1 MSGEMMVRSTSA
13 TAARR
18 STGSSLSRTA
28 LLAMLMAAAGTL
40 VPMTTLTTM
49 ASAQENPVTG
59 QPGAAAPATDA
70 SLLDDFAHYVL
81 TANYTMAESVG
92 QELLARKVTNSDF
105 ATLVEAGDVRR
116 FESAAQRALRV
127 RDNDGLQATAGG
139 LLKAFEMGRLE
150 RARQPKQ
157 VAENI
162 KALTG
167 SLRERLLG
175 RQGLIQAGEYA
186 VPQLLEAYLQN
197 GDASLSV
204 QAQSVLIDLGRQ
216 SVVPLGTAM
225 LAAPEVQQ
233 EKIARV
239 LGLIPYNQSL
249 PYLVDLQSST
259 RNPAVGAE
267 CSKAITRLGGASSDA
282 ATLYRQLAESYY
294 AEKDE
299 VTSFQGEEFQLLW
312 GADASTGLAMNA
324 IRTPVFHEALA
335 MRLSERAMQIEST
348 TSGGVNPDT
357 LSLWVASNYSR
368 EFDTPE
374 GYKNPAYPTAT
385 TAGEGEKARR
395 SAEYFGVA
403 AGSDVAQ
410 RVLARAL
417 SEKDTK
423 LARKAL
429 EAVEQTAGGK
439 VVMDVG
445 SARSP
450 LASALVYPDRRVQ
463 LESALAIAAARPTAV
478 FTGSERVVPTLASAV
493 SGLTQ
498 QFAAV
503 LALDVER
510 YQSVRGQLE
519 KQGFTVL
526 PQGASLSDLTAP
538 LAEAPAV
545 DLVVIAGYSGDRT
558 SQNIQDI
565 RGFTKT
571 STSAIVVLAPA
582 DVYAG
587 QQTTLESIPGVA
599 LRPAGIPEAALAK
612 TVTDLLITT
621 GGSSISSAEAS
632 AYAVR
637 SLSALRDLA
646 VAGNPVLKTS
656 EASSVLIGALEGT
669 KPVPVAE
676 IAEVLSLVNSDRAQR
691 ALLDGAMKAPESAK
705 VPMLALVASNAKLF
719 GNMLEPRQVDQLFE
733 AASSPDDALATA
745 AAGVL
750 GALSLPN
757 KDLVPLILS
766 K

>member
-1 MSGEMMVRSTSA
+1 MIMVRTLSA
-13 TAARR
+13 AAFRL
-18 STGSSLSRTA
+18 SPLVSRTA
-28 LLAMLMAAAGTL
+28 LLALVAAAGSLIPAPT
-40 VPMTTLTTM
+40 
-49 ASAQENPVTG
+49 ARAQENPTT
-59 QPGAAAPATDA
+59 QPGAAQPADNA

-92 QELLARKVTNSDF
+92 QELLARNLSNADF
-105 ATLVEAGDVRR
+105 ATLVEAADVRR

-127 RDNDGLQATAGG
+127 RENDGLQATAGA

-167 SLRERLLG
+167 SLRERLLA

-186 VPQLLEAYLQN
+186 VPQLLEAYMQN
-197 GDASLSV
+197 ADPSLSV

-216 SVVPLGTAM
+216 SVVPLATAM

-239 LGLIPYNQSL
+239 LGMIPYKQSL
-249 PYLVDLQSST
+249 PFLVDLQSST
-259 RNPAVGAE
+259 RNPSVSAE
-267 CSKAITRLGGASSDA
+267 CTKAINRLGGAGADA
-282 ATLYRQLAESYY
+282 PTLYRQLAESYY
-294 AEKDE
+294 NEMDE
-299 VTSFQGEEFQLLW
+299 VTSFPGEDFQLLW
-312 GADASTGLAMNA
+312 SADASTGLAMNA

-335 MRLSERAMQIEST
+335 MSLAERAMQLESSS
-348 TSGGVNPDT
+348 SGGINPDT
-357 LSLWVASNYSR
+357 LALWVASNYNR

-374 GYKNPAYPTAT
+374 GYKNPAYLTADT
-385 TAGEGEKARR
+385 IAEGEVARR
-395 SAEYFGVA
+395 SADYFGVA

-417 SEKDTK
+417 SDKDTK

-429 EAVEQTAGGK
+429 EAVEETAGGK
-439 VVMDVG
+439 VAMDVG

-463 LESALAIAAARPTAV
+463 LESALAIAAARPTGS
-478 FTGSERVVPTLASAV
+478 FTGAERVVPTLASAV

-498 QFAAV
+498 QYAIV

-510 YQSVRGQLE
+510 YQSVRSQLE
-519 KQGFTVL
+519 KQGFSVL
-526 PQGASLSDLTAP
+526 PQGASLSDLSAQ
-538 LAEAPAV
+538 LADAPAV
-545 DLVVIAGYSGDRT
+545 DLVVVAGFSGDRT
-558 SQNIQDI
+558 GQNIQDI

-571 STSAIVVLAPA
+571 STAAIVVLAPA

-587 QQTTLESIPGVA
+587 QQTSLESVPGVA
-599 LRPAGIPEAALAK
+599 VRPAGVGEAQFAK
-612 TVTDLLITT
+612 TVSDLLLTT
-621 GGSSISSAEAS
+621 GGSAISETEAS
-632 AYAVR
+632 AYASR
-637 SLSALRDLA
+637 SLAALRDLA
-646 VAGNPVLKTS
+646 VSGNPVLKAS

-669 KPVPVAE
+669 KPVATAE

-691 ALLDGAMKAPESAK
+691 ALTEAALKADGATKTDMLRLVAGSAK
-705 VPMLALVASNAKLF
+705 RF
-719 GNMLEPRQVDQLFE
+719 GNLLEPRHVDQLME
-733 AASSPDDALATA
+733 LASGEDDALATA

-750 GALSLPN
+750 GSLNLPN
-757 KDLVPLILS
+757 KNLVPLILT